1 MAPSPTQPQQRRILK
16 TTMTTQSDLK
26 TPTWSIGQ
34 RLSILSAAL
43 VLGALIGLAAMGFLL
58 IIRFFNGLWAVPIPT
73 SIGPNLE
80 FSMAVGLALLTAA
93 LIAGQ
98 ILTMLENGRP
108 HGGADL
114 IAAAQSGKG
123 PDVRAGMIST
133 LLALVNISGGS
144 SVGMFGPLFH
154 FGGCLGAALSRFFKS
169 LAKGLSPDVIL
180 GSGAAAAISAVF
192 LTPIGAAVFAHEAI
206 ARRFGGFGAG
216 PVILASF
223 GAYWVSK
230 LTLGDSR
237 LFKVDN
243 LPPIN
248 LENAVFAV
256 LVGLICG
263 LISAA
268 YIRACT
274 EAPAWAKASGIPLR
288 WRPLVPAALLFLLS
302 PIFPHLL
309 GPGLGSI
316 DLAITGAL
324 SIGLVLALIALKI
337 LATSTCLGFGFFGG
351 IFAPALFLGALGGAV
366 VDSLISSSHITS
378 FAAIGAASCIAA
390 VIGAPLASIIIVFE
404 LTGSYE
410 WTVLS
415 MLSVV
420 VASQISRSMVG
431 RSIFD
436 RQLEMRGV
444 VVHDDRP
451 SEPLGG
457 KPA

>member
-1 MAPSPTQPQQRRILK
+1 MTMQNDTK
-16 TTMTTQSDLK
+16 TTTH
-26 TPTWSIGQ
+26 WSIGQ
-34 RLSILSAAL
+34 RLTILAAAL

-73 SIGPNLE
+73 SIALNLE
-80 FSMAVGLALLTAA
+80 FSLAVGLALLTAA

-98 ILTMLENGRP
+98 ILTFLENGRP

-230 LTLGDSR
+230 LTLGDPR
-237 LFKVDN
+237 LFRVEN
-243 LPPIN
+243 VPPIN
-248 LENAVFAV
+248 LENAVFAA

-324 SIGLVLALIALKI
+324 SIGLLLSLIALKI

-366 VDSLISSSHITS
+366 VDTMIASSHITS

-451 SEPLGG
+451 SEQVAA
-457 KPA
+457 KAA